1 MTTRTMTNGALAVSP
16 VRVDAATALV
26 RVIAG
31 SVFAAHG
38 AQKLFVWGLEGVAG
52 GFASM
57 GIPMAG
63 VAGPAVAFLEFFGGI
78 ALAVGLLTRLVSTG
92 LAVVM
97 LGALFMV
104 HLSAGFFAP
113 NGIEFVLTLF
123 AIAAGLAIAG
133 PGRYSLDA
141 LIAARRGA

>member
-1 MTTRTMTNGALAVSP
+1 MTTRTMTDGALAASP

-63 VAGPAVAFLEFFGGI
+63 IAGPAVAFLEFFGGI
-78 ALAVGLLTRLVSTG
+78 ALALGLLTRLVSTG

-104 HLSAGFFAP
+104 HLSAGLFAP